1 MGIALVNK
9 SKFSADQKKEVFD
22 TSFVNFGDC
31 FQQYT
36 AFSVRLVKRNRKNV
50 YTIRFF
56 KHHFYVGHYKN
67 MLDTICYCKLGKP
80 VTVVLIQ
87 VQVAKRSVT
96 RRFVFWRVWNAPQQ
110 RLR

>member
-50 YTIRFF
+50 QLDFLNTIFMLATIR
-56 KHHFYVGHYKN
+56 
-67 MLDTICYCKLGKP
+67 TC
-80 VTVVLIQ
+80 
-87 VQVAKRSVT
+87 
-96 RRFVFWRVWNAPQQ
+96 
-110 RLR
+110 